1 MNESLEPPRGRGG
14 LALFISSAVF
24 TVAFGVAGV
33 LPAVIDPSALLLP
46 MICSLA
52 AGAVAV
58 VWAFMCQYQIGK
70 SGKSLTEENRQLRD
84 ALSEEK
90 RRVARETLSHTA
102 DGLNGAIGETTAIMQ
117 SGWHDDGGGLFV
129 TAAKAVEAQI
139 GHRARVYVYAPADK
153 EADIDEYKH
162 SFSGGGDD
170 DVTHFVLLFDSESRV
185 GYDPHNPVSVRH
197 DRYHHLAEVYRNGHA
212 KIVGD
217 AQSGSHARAFKGS
230 QRRTFANVRIHDKG
244 RPIGVLQ
251 ADACE
256 PEVINDSHTDFMN
269 LVAQIFAVAMH
280 FRDLSKQSGP
290 ATILGKG
297 LEVGTTASGDSP
309 LGEDA
314 DER

>member
-1 MNESLEPPRGRGG
+1 MDDSLEPPRGRGS

-52 AGAVAV
+52 IGAIAV
-58 VWAFMCQYQIGK
+58 VWAFICQYQIGK
-70 SGKSLTEENRQLRD
+70 SGKSLTAENMRLRG
-84 ALSEEK
+84 ALTEEK
-90 RRVARETLSHTA
+90 KRVARETLSHTA

-117 SGWHDDGGGLFV
+117 SGWHDDGDGLFV
-129 TAAKAVEAQI
+129 SAAKAVEAQI

-153 EADIDEYKH
+153 ETDRDEYKH
-162 SFSGGGDD
+162 SPRGSGDD
-170 DVTHFVLLFDSESRV
+170 EVTHFVLIFDSESRV
-185 GYDPHNPVSVRH
+185 GYDPHNPVSVRD
-197 DRYHHLAEVYRNGHA
+197 DRYHHLGEVYREGGA
-212 KIVGD
+212 KIVRD
-217 AQSGSHARAFKGS
+217 AQTGSHARVFKGT

-244 RPIGVLQ
+244 RAIGVLQ

-256 PEVINDSHTDFMN
+256 PESIDSSHTDLMN

-280 FRDLSKQSGP
+280 FRDLSKKSGP
-290 ATILGKG
+290 PTILGQG
-297 LEVGTTASGDSP
+297 LEGAVPASGDSP
-309 LGEDA
+309 LGEEH